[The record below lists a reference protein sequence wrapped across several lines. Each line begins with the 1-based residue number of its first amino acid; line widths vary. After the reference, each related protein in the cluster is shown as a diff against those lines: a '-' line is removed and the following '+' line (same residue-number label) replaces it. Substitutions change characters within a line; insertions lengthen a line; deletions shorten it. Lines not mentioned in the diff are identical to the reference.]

1 MRPSSINSGEFLA
14 ALGVVAFGCYILWQ
28 ATGYDFGEPARMGPG
43 FFPVAIGSF
52 LVIIGLFLVV
62 EAIGKSAAEMEI
74 SVCAIAAISAGL
86 VAFALLMPRLGLVPA
101 TVTLVVLTLLA
112 EENRSWKL
120 VAGLAVALSAIG
132 YFVFNVGFGIPL
144 RPFWW

>member
-1 MRPSSINSGEFLA
+1 MRPQSIISGEFLA
-14 ALGVVAFGCYILWQ
+14 ALGVIAFGGYILWQ

-62 EAIGKSAAEMEI
+62 EAIGKPYEKLEI
-74 SVCAIAAISAGL
+74 SIRPIVAISAGL
-86 VAFALLMPRLGLVPA
+86 IAFALLMPRLGLVPA

-112 EENRSWKL
+112 EEARRWKL
-120 VAGLAVALSAIG
+120 VAGLAISLSAIG
-132 YFVFNVGFGIPL
+132 YFVFEIGFGIPL
-144 RPFWW
+144 KPFWW